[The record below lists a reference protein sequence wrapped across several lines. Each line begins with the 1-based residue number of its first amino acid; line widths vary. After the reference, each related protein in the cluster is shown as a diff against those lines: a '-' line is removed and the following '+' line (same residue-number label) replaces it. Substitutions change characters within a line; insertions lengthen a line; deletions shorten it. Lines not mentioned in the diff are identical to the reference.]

1 MQEKLTGGTAMMKL
15 TLDRIVEI
23 GAGIKTTTY
32 FKLMYPIYSGDDD
45 YSILH
50 MAVFGMN

>member
-1 MQEKLTGGTAMMKL
+1 ML
-15 TLDRIVEI
+15 TLERIAEI
-23 GAGIKTTTY
+23 GIGIKTTTY
-32 FKLMYPIYSGDDD
+32 FKLLYPIYTGDDA